1 MKLQL
6 GVIAPPIYEQLD
18 EQDLAY
24 DKTIINNF
32 DMDRLALTR
41 LRIRGILSNAP
52 ITKGFDK
59 LFKMIAR
66 HVADEENKQIQ
77 EDEDGQEGQHGAY

>member
-18 EQDLAY
+18 EQDLVY
-24 DKTIINNF
+24 DRLTIDHF
-32 DMDRLALTR
+32 DMDRSALSR
-41 LRIRGILSNAP
+41 LRMRRILPNAS
-52 ITKGFDK
+52 ITKGFDN
-59 LFKMIAR
+59 LFKMITK
-66 HVADEENKQIQ
+66 HVTNEENKQIQ